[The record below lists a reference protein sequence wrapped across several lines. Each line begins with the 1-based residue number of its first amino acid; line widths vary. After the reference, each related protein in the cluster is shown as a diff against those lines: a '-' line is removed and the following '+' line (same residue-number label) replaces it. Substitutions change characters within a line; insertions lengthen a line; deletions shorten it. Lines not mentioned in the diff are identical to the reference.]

1 MEGTASD
8 EKFIKFFD
16 MLLGRFVALSVLVLT
31 VHDTSCPWHKHY
43 TMVVHTLFLTLLSSY
58 PQC

>member
-8 EKFIKFFD
+8 EEFIKFFD

-31 VHDTSCPWHKHY
+31 VHDTSCP
-43 TMVVHTLFLTLLSSY
+43 
-58 PQC
+58 